1 MLVRP
6 KDYIV
11 IDNKYYFAVVSEY
24 QEDERALTWLR
35 YVKDDNVMQKLETGK
50 AGAIVKEIY
59 PDFVFHSQYADIELH
74 GIALNL
80 IKKIYYPE
88 EAIDRLLNC
97 SAPDSIQKDAINFI
111 ELLINAGI
119 NKQCLGITGSLML
132 NTHNS
137 GSDIDMV
144 VYGRENFFKVRAV
157 IKDLM
162 KSDQLNY
169 LDEEFWQ
176 DAYQRRDCS
185 ISFEEY
191 QWHES
196 RKFNKFISGT
206 TKVDVSMIPDKTER
220 VKERGPFNKL
230 GKKRIEAAVIDD
242 TFSYDFPARYIV
254 EHESINEIVSYT
266 ATFTGQVEKEERIE
280 AEGYVEQG
288 SDGKNRL
295 LVGSSRE
302 ATGEYIRVI
311 NEKIIN

>member
-11 IDNKYYFAVVSEY
+11 IDDSYFFAVVSEY

-35 YVKDDNVMQKLETGK
+35 YVKDGNVMQKLETDK
-50 AGAIVKEIY
+50 AGEIVKEIY
-59 PDFVFHSQYADIELH
+59 PDFVFHSEYADIELH

-80 IKKIYYPE
+80 IKKIYYPKE
-88 EAIDRLLNC
+88 TIDRLLNS
-97 SAPDSIQKDAINFI
+97 SAPDSTQKDAISFI
-111 ELLINAGI
+111 KLLIKEGI

-132 NTHNS
+132 DMHNS
-137 GSDIDMV
+137 DSDIDMV
-144 VYGRENFFKVRAV
+144 IYGRENFFKVRTV
-157 IKDLM
+157 IKNLM
-162 KSDQLNY
+162 KSSQLSY
-169 LDEEFWQ
+169 LDKEFWQ

-196 RKFNKFISGT
+196 RKFNKCVSGT
-206 TKVDVSMIPDKTER
+206 TKVDVSMVPDENER
-220 VKERGPFNKL
+220 VKECGPFKKS
-230 GKKRIEAAVIDD
+230 GKKRIEAAIIDD
-242 TFSYDFPARYIV
+242 TFSYDFPARYII

-266 ATFTGQVEKEERIE
+266 ATYTGQVEKEERIE
-280 AEGYVEQG
+280 AAGYVEQG

-311 NEKIIN
+311 NEKNN